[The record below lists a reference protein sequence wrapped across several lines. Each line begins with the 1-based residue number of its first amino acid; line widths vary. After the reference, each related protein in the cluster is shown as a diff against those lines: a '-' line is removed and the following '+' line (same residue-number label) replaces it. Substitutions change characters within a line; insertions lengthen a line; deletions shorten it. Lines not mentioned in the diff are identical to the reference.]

1 MRSVEEIALEKIE
14 EDLGEIKSHCQNISL
29 GIEFIKREI
38 DSLRSEKRVS
48 AERVSDKLDKMIV
61 SIANLSY
68 VLKELTAP
76 GILAGYKVRHPELID
91 TTPQEIY
98 DDLTKAAQEIEGE
111 VNSRCAAFAQKML
124 ELTSDRD
131 STQYLADCVALLKEM
146 NREIVSR
153 RDRIESLKKRR
164 RNSDKDSNEQKNAAI
179 LMVKVKSMIEPLEK
193 FTEFVLDS
201 YFAKR
206 HRIMSEIWRTTV
218 AIEELYNSKSLEYK
232 EKIPAASDAHKIA
245 SALKELTEITTR
257 HIETAN
263 ANMLVKAGN
272 MSVLE
277 RRRILAGLRPATK
290 I

>member
-38 DSLRSEKRVS
+38 DSLRAEKRVS

-111 VNSRCAAFAQKML
+111 VNNRCAAFAQKML
-124 ELTSDRD
+124 ELTADRD

-153 RDRIESLKKRR
+153 RDRIEALKKRR

-257 HIETAN
+257 HTETAN